1 MAHWPLD
8 CNIVFASD
16 PWGIYFSS
24 RGGLDG
30 ILTYVLAALDDGNR
44 PDRSSIGGH
53 MHLTRKHLFL
63 AAAIGTYILVHTP
76 NASPDQFT
84 VPVIYYTLPNGLR
97 VVLSADHTAPTVVTA
112 VYYRIGFR
120 IEPKDRTG
128 FAHLFEHMMFQGS
141 QNLGKMEFIRLVQ
154 QNGGI
159 LNGSTRFD
167 FTNYF
172 ELLPANK
179 LETAL
184 WAEADRM
191 KGLAITDENL
201 KNQQGVVGN
210 EVKVNVLNQPYGGFP
225 WLWIPQ
231 YANTN
236 WYNSHNFYGEL
247 KDIEAATLDEVQRF
261 FKTYYAPNNAALALV
276 GDFEPETAQ
285 TLVEKYFGPIPKSDV
300 PAAPDLTEPRQE
312 KEIRATRKDAL
323 ANRPALAFGY
333 HMPSRNTPQYYAM
346 GLLDQMLTQGDD
358 SFFYQELVKRH
369 GYTGEISGGI
379 NVDLGAMFDY
389 DGPMLWTTYLTHDPG
404 VTADQIMASVD
415 SVISSLQSKPVEQ
428 KLLDRNL
435 TKMRS
440 YIYDS
445 MVRFGGFGRANML
458 ACFALF
464 DNDPSEINALESNF
478 RKVTPEVIQETARE
492 YLRKTNR
499 TVLVLEPGATKAAA
513 ASAGGER

>member
-1 MAHWPLD
+1 
-8 CNIVFASD
+8 
-16 PWGIYFSS
+16 
-24 RGGLDG
+24 
-30 ILTYVLAALDDGNR
+30 
-44 PDRSSIGGH
+44 
-53 MHLTRKHLFL
+53 MHLLVKGLLL
-63 AAAIGTYILVHTP
+63 AVVASATATYG
-76 NASPDQFT
+76 ASFA
-84 VPVIYYTLPNGLR
+84 VPVTYYTLPNGLR
-97 VVLSADHTAPTVVTA
+97 VVLSEDHTAPTVVTA

-141 QNLGKMEFIRLVQ
+141 RNLGKMEFIRLVQ
-154 QNGGI
+154 QNGGV

-172 ELLPANK
+172 ELLPSNK

-191 KGLAITDENL
+191 KGLAITDDNL

-225 WLWIPQ
+225 WLWLPQ

-247 KDIEAATLDEVQRF
+247 KDIEAAKLDEVQKF
-261 FKTYYAPNNAALALV
+261 FKTYYAPNNAALAII
-276 GDFEPETAQ
+276 GDFDPEAAKAM
-285 TLVEKYFGPIPKSDV
+285 VAKYFGPIGKSDLPPV
-300 PAAPDLTEPRQE
+300 PDIAEPRQE
-312 KEIRATRKDAL
+312 KEITATRKDPV

-333 HMPSRNTPQYYAM
+333 HMPARNSPEYYAM
-346 GLLDQMLTQGDD
+346 GLINQILTQGDD
-358 SFFYQELVKRH
+358 SLFYQELVKKH

-379 NVDLGAMFDY
+379 NVDLGDMFDY
-389 DGPMLWTTYLTHDPG
+389 NGPMLWTTYLIHDSS
-404 VTADQIMASVD
+404 VKADQILGSVD
-415 SVISSLQSKPVEQ
+415 TVIESLQTKPVDQ

-435 TKMRS
+435 TKMRA

-445 MVRFGGFGRANML
+445 MSRFGGFGRANLL
-458 ACFALF
+458 ATFALF
-464 DNDPSEINALESNF
+464 DNDPSKINSLEANF
-478 RKVTPEVIQETARE
+478 QQVTPELIQKTARE

-499 TVLVLEPGATKAAA
+499 TVLILEPGAEKAAA
-513 ASAGGER
+513 ASIGGGR